1 MVFSAESC
9 SGKSATLVT
18 LGGSMQLGTVVSR
31 NRLIAAAVALVVVLG
46 AAACAAPTTP
56 TVPTVPGG
64 WLAAGCIDG
73 AGTDGNAAPDLAY
86 NGTANQ
92 VGNAKIS
99 AFLIGS
105 TFAISGNG
113 TCSGT
118 PVGAITIVQAASQSA
133 ADSICSTLG
142 QGTATAFAGSPW
154 TLPAD
159 AWSCSNTITL

>member
-1 MVFSAESC
+1 MKF
-9 SGKSATLVT
+9 
-18 LGGSMQLGTVVSR
+18 GTVVSR
-31 NRLIAAAVALVVVLG
+31 HRLVAAAIAAVTVLG

-92 VGNAKIS
+92 AGNATIS
-99 AFLIGS
+99 AFLVGS
-105 TFAISGNG
+105 MFSISGNG

-118 PVGAITIVQAASQSA
+118 PVGAITIVQAANQAA
-133 ADSICSTLG
+133 ADGVCSALG
-142 QGTATAFAGSPW
+142 QGTATPFAGSPW

-159 AWSCSNTITL
+159 AWSCSATTPL